1 MAAVNSV
8 TISPASATVVPNSE
22 IQFNAKV
29 SGTGFFNKSVTWTLK
44 GANSSKTYVDVRG
57 TVFIGADET
66 ATTLTLNADSNENPS
81 KVATATIT
89 VYKGK

>member
-22 IQFNAKV
+22 ISFNAVV
-29 SGTGFFNKSVTWTLK
+29 SGTGFFNKTVKWTLK

-57 TVFIGADET
+57 TVFIGSDET
-66 ATTLTLNADSNENPS
+66 ATTLSLNANSNENPS
-81 KVATATIT
+81 KVGTATIT
-89 VYKGK
+89 VHRG

>member
-1 MAAVNSV
+1 MNTV

-29 SGTGFFNKSVTWTLK
+29 SGTGFFNKTVKWTLK

-57 TVFIGADET
+57 TVFIGVDET
-66 ATTLTLNADSNENPS
+66 ATTITLNAESNENPS